1 MPEARARNEYRGKDE
16 MARIL
21 IAEDNAEIRALVS
34 SILVEDGHKVGV
46 AQNGQQALEMM
57 GEDAPDVLILDIM
70 MPQMDGYSV
79 LKEIKSSG
87 LKEQTKILILTAK
100 TSESD
105 WVRGYKLGAD
115 AYVTKPF
122 DIDELTAQINELLSM
137 TKDQLRTRREQELD
151 KAQLLS
157 RLESIFEGS

>member
-1 MPEARARNEYRGKDE
+1 

-21 IAEDNAEIRALVS
+21 IAEDNAEIRTLVS
-34 SILVEDGHKVGV
+34 SILVEEGHKVGV
-46 AQNGQQALEMM
+46 AQNGQQALDMM
-57 GEDAPDVLILDIM
+57 MDDAPDVLVLDIM

-79 LKEIKSSG
+79 LKELKSSG
-87 LKEQTKILILTAK
+87 IKEQMKILILTAK

-115 AYVTKPF
+115 SYLTKPF
-122 DIDELTAQINELLSM
+122 DTDELINAIEDLLSS
-137 TKDQLRTRREQELD
+137 TKEQLRVRREAELD

-157 RLESIFEGS
+157 RLESIFDSN

>member
-1 MPEARARNEYRGKDE
+1 

-34 SILVEDGHKVGV
+34 SILVEEGHKVSV
-46 AQNGQQALEMM
+46 AQNGQQALDMM
-57 GEDAPDVLILDIM
+57 LEDAPDVLVLDIM
-70 MPQMDGYSV
+70 MPQMDGYTV

-87 LKEQTKILILTAK
+87 IRDTMKILILTAK

-115 AYVTKPF
+115 GYITKPF
-122 DIDELTAQINELLSM
+122 DIDELTGAIDDLLGM
-137 TKDQLRTRREQELD
+137 TKEQLRQRREQELD

>member
-1 MPEARARNEYRGKDE
+1 

-34 SILVEDGHKVGV
+34 SILAEEGHKVSV
-46 AQNGQQALEMM
+46 AQNGQQALDMM
-57 GEDAPDVLILDIM
+57 GEDAPDLLVLDIM
-70 MPQMDGYSV
+70 MPQVDGYGV
-79 LKEIKSSG
+79 LKELRNTG
-87 LKEQTKILILTAK
+87 LRDTVKILVLTAK

-115 AYVTKPF
+115 SYITKPF
-122 DIDELTAQINELLSM
+122 DIDELTNQVNELLSM
-137 TKDQLRTRREQELD
+137 TKDQLRLRREQELD

-157 RLESIFEGS
+157 RLESIFDT

>member
-1 MPEARARNEYRGKDE
+1 

-34 SILVEDGHKVGV
+34 SILIEEGHKVSV
-46 AQNGQQALEMM
+46 AQNGQQALDMM
-57 GEDAPDVLILDIM
+57 LDDAPDVLVLDIM
-70 MPQMDGYSV
+70 MPQMDGYTV
-79 LKEIKSSG
+79 LKELKTSGIKD
-87 LKEQTKILILTAK
+87 TMKILVLTAK

-122 DIDELTAQINELLSM
+122 DIDELTRHVEELLSM
-137 TKDQLRTRREQELD
+137 TKDQLRVRREQELD

-157 RLESIFEGS
+157 RLESIFDT

>member
-1 MPEARARNEYRGKDE
+1 

-34 SILVEDGHKVGV
+34 SILVEEGHKVSV
-46 AQNGQQALEMM
+46 AQNGQQALDLMI
-57 GEDAPDVLILDIM
+57 EDAPDVLILDIM
-70 MPQMDGYSV
+70 MPQMDGYTV

-87 LKEQTKILILTAK
+87 IRESMKILVLTAK

-115 AYVTKPF
+115 AYITKPF
-122 DIDELTAQINELLSM
+122 DIDELTGQVEELLSM
-137 TKDQLRTRREQELD
+137 TKDQLRLRREQELD

-157 RLESIFEGS
+157 RLESIFDSS

>member
-1 MPEARARNEYRGKDE
+1 

-34 SILVEDGHKVGV
+34 SILIEEGHKVSV
-46 AQNGQQALEMM
+46 AQNGQQALDMM
-57 GEDAPDVLILDIM
+57 IEDAPDVLVLDIM
-70 MPQMDGYSV
+70 MPQMDGYTV
-79 LKEIKSSG
+79 LKELKTSG
-87 LKEQTKILILTAK
+87 IRDTMKILVLTAK

-122 DIDELTAQINELLSM
+122 DIDELTNHVEELLAM
-137 TKDQLRTRREQELD
+137 TKDQLRVRREQELD

-157 RLESIFEGS
+157 RLESIFDT

>member
-1 MPEARARNEYRGKDE
+1 

-34 SILVEDGHKVGV
+34 SILAEEGHKVSV
-46 AQNGQQALEMM
+46 AQNGQQALDMM
-57 GEDAPDVLILDIM
+57 GDDAPDLLVLDIM
-70 MPQMDGYSV
+70 MPQVDGYGV
-79 LKEIKSSG
+79 LKELRNTG
-87 LKEQTKILILTAK
+87 LRDTVKILVLTAK

-115 AYVTKPF
+115 SYITKPF
-122 DIDELTAQINELLSM
+122 DIDELTAQVNELLSM
-137 TKDQLRTRREQELD
+137 TKDQLRIRREQELD

-157 RLESIFEGS
+157 RLESIFDT

>member
-1 MPEARARNEYRGKDE
+1 

-34 SILVEDGHKVGV
+34 SILIEEGHKVSV
-46 AQNGQQALEMM
+46 AQNGQQALDMM
-57 GEDAPDVLILDIM
+57 LEDAPDMLVLDIM
-70 MPQMDGYSV
+70 MPQMDGYTV
-79 LKEIKSSG
+79 LKELKSSG
-87 LKEQTKILILTAK
+87 IRDTMKILVLTAK

-122 DIDELTAQINELLSM
+122 DIDELTRHVAELLEM
-137 TKDQLRTRREQELD
+137 TKDQLRVRREQELD

-157 RLESIFEGS
+157 RLESIFDT

>member
-1 MPEARARNEYRGKDE
+1 

-34 SILVEDGHKVGV
+34 SILIEEGHKVTV
-46 AQNGQQALEMM
+46 AQNGQQALDMM
-57 GEDAPDVLILDIM
+57 LEDAPDVLVLDIM
-70 MPQMDGYSV
+70 MPQMDGYTV
-79 LKEIKSSG
+79 LKELKSSG
-87 LKEQTKILILTAK
+87 IRDTMKILVLTAK

-122 DIDELTAQINELLSM
+122 DIDELTRHVAELLEM
-137 TKDQLRTRREQELD
+137 TKDQLRVRREQELD

-157 RLESIFEGS
+157 RLESIFDT

>member
-1 MPEARARNEYRGKDE
+1 M
-16 MARIL
+16 ML
-21 IAEDNAEIRALVS
+21 EDT
-34 SILVEDGHKVGV
+34 
-46 AQNGQQALEMM
+46 
-57 GEDAPDVLILDIM
+57 PDVLLLDIM
-70 MPQMDGYSV
+70 MPQMDGYTV

-87 LKEQTKILILTAK
+87 IRESMKIMILTAK

-122 DIDELTAQINELLSM
+122 DIDELTGQIDELLAM
-137 TKDQLRTRREQELD
+137 TKDQLRQRREQELD

-157 RLESIFEGS
+157 RLESIFDSS

>member
-1 MPEARARNEYRGKDE
+1 

-34 SILVEDGHKVGV
+34 SILVEEGHKVGV
-46 AQNGQQALEMM
+46 AQNGQQALDMM
-57 GEDAPDVLILDIM
+57 MEDAPDVLVLDIM
-70 MPQMDGYSV
+70 MPQMDGYTV
-79 LKEIKSSG
+79 LKELKSSG
-87 LKEQTKILILTAK
+87 IKDTMKIMLLTAK

-115 AYVTKPF
+115 TYLTKPF
-122 DIDELTAQINELLSM
+122 DTDELINGIEDLLAS
-137 TKDQLRTRREQELD
+137 TKEQLRMRREQELD

-157 RLESIFEGS
+157 RLESIFDGS

>member
-1 MPEARARNEYRGKDE
+1 

-34 SILVEDGHKVGV
+34 SILVEEGHKVGV
-46 AQNGQQALEMM
+46 AQNGQEALEMM
-57 GEDAPDVLILDIM
+57 LEDTPDVLLLDIM
-70 MPQMDGYSV
+70 MPQMDGYTV

-87 LKEQTKILILTAK
+87 IRESMKIMILTAK

-122 DIDELTAQINELLSM
+122 DIDELTGQIDELLAM
-137 TKDQLRTRREQELD
+137 TKDQLRQRREQELD

-157 RLESIFEGS
+157 RLESIFDSS

>member
-1 MPEARARNEYRGKDE
+1 

-34 SILVEDGHKVGV
+34 SILIEEGHKVSV
-46 AQNGQQALEMM
+46 AQNGQQALDMM
-57 GEDAPDVLILDIM
+57 LDDAPDVLVLDIM
-70 MPQMDGYSV
+70 MPQMDGYTV
-79 LKEIKSSG
+79 LKELKTSGIK
-87 LKEQTKILILTAK
+87 ETMKILVLTAK

-122 DIDELTAQINELLSM
+122 DIDELTRHVEELLSM
-137 TKDQLRTRREQELD
+137 TKDQLRVRREQELD

-157 RLESIFEGS
+157 RLESIFDT